1 MSSRI
6 FKIISIILLP
16 LFMIV
21 LSTFGSIF
29 VVGYVTSFFT
39 CIYALYVFA
48 ICILE
53 DIKFLRRDI
62 TNIYDKILYDLND
75 TLVIYGLLLTLVS
88 IGKVWL
94 FIFLILIAFEF
105 IRSGREA
112 IKLSKGEIVEN
123 KLGKLLVYSKFT
135 GLVLILI
142 LPNFLGITTLLLIP
156 AVALEILNLV

>member
-62 TNIYDKILYDLND
+62 TNIL
-75 TLVIYGLLLTLVS
+75 S
-88 IGKVWL
+88 
-94 FIFLILIAFEF
+94 LIHI
-105 IRSGREA
+105 
-112 IKLSKGEIVEN
+112 
-123 KLGKLLVYSKFT
+123 
-135 GLVLILI
+135 
-142 LPNFLGITTLLLIP
+142 
-156 AVALEILNLV
+156 